1 MHSYTQDDRGRWTLQ
16 STEPA
21 KQSAPRRL
29 SHGDSLRGSIHSSG
43 GGVRQVE
50 EEEEEEGK
58 ALLVG
63 LGAEIFL
70 L

>member
-1 MHSYTQDDRGRWTLQ
+1 MHSYTQHDRGRGTLQ

-43 GGVRQVE
+43 WGV
-50 EEEEEEGK
+50 EGK
-58 ALLVG
+58 ALLLG
-63 LGAEIFL
+63 L
-70 L
+70 